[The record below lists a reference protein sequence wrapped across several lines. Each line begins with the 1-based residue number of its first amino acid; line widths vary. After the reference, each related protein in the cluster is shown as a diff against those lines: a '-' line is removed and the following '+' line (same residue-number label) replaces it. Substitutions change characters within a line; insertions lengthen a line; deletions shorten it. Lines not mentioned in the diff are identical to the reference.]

1 VGVQAMDD
9 QHAILMDEM
18 NELRRALVR
27 GAHRGQ
33 ADELLRKLIEFSR
46 LHFRSEEQLLAQHGF
61 PGLAGHRA
69 EHQRLLAQLQE
80 AVNRLQ
86 HGQAVK
92 MSDLLCFLHDWFID
106 HVEGMDQ
113 QYGSWLNEHGIY

>member
-1 VGVQAMDD
+1 MTLFLPWSRACNVGVQAMDD

-33 ADELLRKLIEFSR
+33 ADELLSKLIEFSR

-69 EHQRLLAQLQE
+69 EHQRLLAQLQRPLT
-80 AVNRLQ
+80 VCNTGRP
-86 HGQAVK
+86 
-92 MSDLLCFLHDWFID
+92 
-106 HVEGMDQ
+106 
-113 QYGSWLNEHGIY
+113 

>member
-1 VGVQAMDD
+1 MDD